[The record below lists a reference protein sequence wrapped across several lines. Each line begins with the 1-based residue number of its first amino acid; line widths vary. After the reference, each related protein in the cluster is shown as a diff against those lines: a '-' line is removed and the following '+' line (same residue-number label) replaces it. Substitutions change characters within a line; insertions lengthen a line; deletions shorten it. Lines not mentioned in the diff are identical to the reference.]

1 MIRKMKITEKE
12 ILEYIAGYIAKHCY
26 APSHTEIAEDLDI
39 SPGTV
44 KKHIKNLFG
53 QRNSRDGCRTWYT
66 ASDSHKKHIRHE
78 KEKT

>member
-44 KKHIKNLFG
+44 KKHIKNLLDSG
-53 QRNSRDGCRTWYT
+53 ILETDAAPGTQRAIRI
-66 ASDSHKKHIRHE
+66 KKYIRHK